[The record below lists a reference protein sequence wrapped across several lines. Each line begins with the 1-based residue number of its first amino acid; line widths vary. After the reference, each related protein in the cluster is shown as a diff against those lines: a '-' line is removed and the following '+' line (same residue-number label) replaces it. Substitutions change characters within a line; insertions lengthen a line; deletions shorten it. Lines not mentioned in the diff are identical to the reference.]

1 MLIPLLSIDFFTE
14 IDCLPYGSVYYDLSS
29 KMNVNSQ
36 DDDVY
41 TIRSSESSPRDD
53 ENVDEEN
60 ERNNQFKAH
69 ANKIKSDDSDDYYCI
84 LGLGDLAWN
93 ATQEDIKQAYRKL
106 VLLYHPDKVQNQ
118 TEDTNKKFLKI
129 QEAFNVLS
137 NPDKRIEYC
146 WFQMISWWWLDMTV
160 RTSLMSP
167 FPLEMSLAISL
178 TSTSPSSSEML
189 DSVLY
194 NLCIPVYHSLFV
206 IVNRPPLGDAT
217 TPYSQVEAFYNF
229 WYMFRSTRTFN
240 SKDEY
245 NPEV

>member
-1 MLIPLLSIDFFTE
+1 
-14 IDCLPYGSVYYDLSS
+14 
-29 KMNVNSQ
+29 
-36 DDDVY
+36 
-41 TIRSSESSPRDD
+41 
-53 ENVDEEN
+53 
-60 ERNNQFKAH
+60 
-69 ANKIKSDDSDDYYCI
+69 
-84 LGLGDLAWN
+84 
-93 ATQEDIKQAYRKL
+93 
-106 VLLYHPDKVQNQ
+106 
-118 TEDTNKKFLKI
+118 
-129 QEAFNVLS
+129 
-137 NPDKRIEYC
+137 
-146 WFQMISWWWLDMTV
+146 MTV

-194 NLCIPVYHSLFV
+194 SLCIPVYHSLFV

-245 NPEV
+245 NPEVQEKEVVEFVGSDVTCGEEMDDFYEQFQPQEVEG